1 MSSVRIPPVLRDA
14 VGGNRS
20 VAASG
25 ATVAEV
31 LGDLFRQFP
40 AIRDRVTEG
49 GELSRF
55 VNVYVNDRDV
65 RYREGLETEVGD
77 SDTVIL
83 LPAMAGGSS

>member
-14 VGGNRS
+14 VGGSRS
-20 VAASG
+20 VAVNG

-40 AIRDRVTEG
+40 ALRDRVTEG

-65 RYREGLETEVGD
+65 RYRDGLETPVGD